1 MKEILHVFDFEDINN
16 EDSFKNTLNAMSESS
31 KARKINYKLGYSNY
45 SFELWIILHKTCLN
59 APLNHRNQ
67 YLKYINQ
74 LYHYNFE
81 SMAKYKDENNFKK
94 LLAQLSIKD
103 VKQAIQNADKIMNNV
118 HKNYRLKKYKQ
129 YEYYKENPSLSFHEY
144 IKKIFVENEI

>member
-1 MKEILHVFDFEDINN
+1 M
-16 EDSFKNTLNAMSESS
+16 
-31 KARKINYKLGYSNY
+31 
-45 SFELWIILHKTCLN
+45 WIILLKTYLN

-81 SMAKYKDENNFKK
+81 SMAKYKDEKNFKK

-103 VKQAIQNADKIMNNV
+103 VKQAINNADKIMNNA
-118 HKNYRLKKYKQ
+118 HKNYCLQKYKK
-129 YEYYKENPSLSFHEY
+129 YEYYRENPSLSFHEY
-144 IKKIFVENEI
+144 IKKIFEENEL